1 MIWVALALASDVGE
15 VAPLG
20 VGLQLGYPTDISVK
34 YFVNDK
40 AGPSFHLGTSLVW
53 LGFHS
58 RLQWEGQFAN
68 LADGSA
74 ASFDLY
80 AVGGLTLNVLFGDD
94 TKVRPGVLGGI
105 GGDQQAG
112 AKALD
117 FAGNRHAGHDGVLEA
132 GIGKAQTAAPGDAED
147 AGGGFGLVEL
157 ELEAGVSTG
166 FAGSEVEKG
175 DTVAGGGQLGDGAA
189 TENLRVARVGQQ
201 HGHIDLGNV
210 IEIMTCKSHRQRYS
224 CLVRQ
229 RGRRGIH

>member
-1 MIWVALALASDVGE
+1 VIWVALALASDVGE

-58 RLQWEGQFAN
+58 RLQWEGQFAK

-105 GGDQQAG
+105 GG
-112 AKALD
+112 
-117 FAGNRHAGHDGVLEA
+117 E
-132 GIGKAQTAAPGDAED
+132 
-147 AGGGFGLVEL
+147 
-157 ELEAGVSTG
+157 
-166 FAGSEVEKG
+166 
-175 DTVAGGGQLGDGAA
+175 
-189 TENLRVARVGQQ
+189 LRVHGFPLAAYAEVTPVLFPFDLVKPELPPVTVYGGVG
-201 HGHIDLGNV
+201 
-210 IEIMTCKSHRQRYS
+210 
-224 CLVRQ
+224 VRWHF
-229 RGRRGIH
+229 RPR